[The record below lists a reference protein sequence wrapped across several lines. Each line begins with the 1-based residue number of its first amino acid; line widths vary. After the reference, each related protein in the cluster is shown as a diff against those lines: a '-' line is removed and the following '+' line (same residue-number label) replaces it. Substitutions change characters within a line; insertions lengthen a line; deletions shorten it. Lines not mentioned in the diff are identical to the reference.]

1 MTKTLSCDDSVSDE
15 VRLVGHQNHSLVC
28 AGNLL
33 AQEGE
38 DGLCLPQG
46 GGVINSHH
54 NQEAGHGAVQ
64 LYHLLQLKFFIH
76 STCSF
81 QALVSM
87 HNIPYNLNYN
97 QNTTSKLE
105 QHRQSTEKKQALL
118 LLG

>member
-15 VRLVGHQNHSLVC
+15 VSLVGHQNHSLVC

-54 NQEAGHGAVQ
+54 HQEAGHGAVQ

-81 QALVSM
+81 QAVASM
-87 HNIPYNLNYN
+87 HNIPY
-97 QNTTSKLE
+97 KLGL
-105 QHRQSTEKKQALL
+105 SCAKLITA
-118 LLG
+118 